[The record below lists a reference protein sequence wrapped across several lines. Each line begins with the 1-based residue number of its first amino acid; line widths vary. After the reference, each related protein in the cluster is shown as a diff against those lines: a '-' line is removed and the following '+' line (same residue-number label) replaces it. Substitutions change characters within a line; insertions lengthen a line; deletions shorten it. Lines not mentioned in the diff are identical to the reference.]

1 MAKQL
6 GWYFAEQL
14 VLKITLWGS
23 KPTVWRRVEVH
34 SGMTL
39 EALHDVIQCV
49 FEWDDSHMHH
59 FIVTP
64 GGKTTR
70 MALREATYFQPSPP
84 GGFVDVFNLGEGRSK
99 GTDEVMI
106 GQILTGDCNQM
117 IYEYD
122 FGDSWNHIVKV
133 EKRTPGGEQNFVPVC
148 LAGLNAAPSDDMG
161 GTDGYCQ
168 WVQALR
174 DEDNP
179 MHEEAVDW
187 LGEDFDP
194 ERFDLEQVNK
204 RLKSVFKPLPRKP
217 RKPRKKAKKG

>member
-1 MAKQL
+1 
-6 GWYFAEQL
+6 
-14 VLKITLWGS
+14 
-23 KPTVWRRVEVH
+23 
-34 SGMTL
+34 MTL

-99 GTDEVMI
+99 GTDEVI
-106 GQILTGDCNQM
+106 IAQILTGDCNQI

-133 EKRTPGGEQNFVPVC
+133 EKRTPGGEQNFVPMC
-148 LAGLNAAPSDDMG
+148 LAGLNAAPRDDMG
-161 GTDGYCQ
+161 GIYGYYQ
-168 WVQALR
+168 WLKSLR
-174 DEDNP
+174 DETNE
-179 MHEEAVDW
+179 MHVGAARW
-187 LGEDFDP
+187 LGIDFDP
-194 ERFDLEQVNK
+194 ARFDLDLAND
-204 RLKSVFKPLPRKP
+204 RLKAAFKQVPKRP
-217 RKPRKKAKKG
+217 RKPRKKQA